1 MICPIFRG
9 QQHSTLLTCATCCLR
24 LHVAGQCVILLKGLL
39 RVGFRDGILEY
50 IGKPKR
56 MRWVTF
62 ARKLKQVKAAEVVC
76 DAHLLHLVQKLAYGL
91 PQM

>member
-1 MICPIFRG
+1 M
-9 QQHSTLLTCATCCLR
+9 
-24 LHVAGQCVILLKGLL
+24 
-39 RVGFRDGILEY
+39 RDGILEY